1 MSRGFPANVATAL
14 AQQHVAIVSFAKL
27 EFPSGTVYLHNSLG
41 TYVWSSV
48 SAGSFIKDTTYTI
61 TSVGTTDFTLI
72 GAASNTVG
80 VVFTPTTATAGSLV
94 SGTTYRITAVGTTD
108 FNAIGAP
115 SDFTVGTIFTATGAG
130 SGTGTVTAVGA
141 GTGTAEIHWL
151 GVGDL
156 GSISQVE
163 EGLDVS
169 PYAITLT
176 LSGLD
181 ATISGVALTEDYY
194 LHPVTV
200 YLGVLDTDDVLIS
213 DPTQIWAGFMDQM
226 NMSVG
231 ADGGDAIQ
239 LIAES
244 ELSRFNKSLNLMY
257 TNAAQQEK
265 SSGDLFFSHMHKI
278 EGAKIDWGARGTGS
292 SGGVGTPRGPEDR
305 QPQYMR

>member
-1 MSRGFPANVATAL
+1 
-14 AQQHVAIVSFAKL
+14 VSFAKL

-41 TYVWSSV
+41 TYTW
-48 SAGSFIKDTTYTI
+48 GGQD
-61 TSVGTTDFTLI
+61 
-72 GAASNTVG
+72 
-80 VVFTPTTATAGSLV
+80 
-94 SGTTYRITAVGTTD
+94 
-108 FNAIGAP
+108 
-115 SDFTVGTIFTATGAG
+115 
-130 SGTGTVTAVGA
+130 
-141 GTGTAEIHWL
+141 WL

-200 YLGVLDTDDVLIS
+200 YLGVLDADDVLIA

-265 SSGDLFFSHMHKI
+265 SSGDLFFNFMHKI
-278 EGAKIDWGARGTGS
+278 EGAKVNWGAKSTGS
-292 SGGVGTPRGPEDR
+292 SGGVGTPTGPQHNQVNAYR
-305 QPQYMR
+305 

>member
-1 MSRGFPANVATAL
+1 MSRGFPTAVATAL
-14 AQQHVAIVSFAKL
+14 AQQNVAIVTFAKL

-41 TYVWSSV
+41 SYVWDSV
-48 SAGSFIKDTTYTI
+48 TAGSFVKGTTYTI

-72 GAASNTVG
+72 GASANTVG
-80 VVFTPTTATAGSLV
+80 ETFTPTTAVAGSLV

-115 SDFTVGTIFTATGAG
+115 SDFEVGTIFTATGAG

-141 GTGTAEIHWL
+141 GTGTAEINWF

-181 ATISGVALTEDYY
+181 ATISGAALTEDYY
-194 LHPVTV
+194 LHGVTV
-200 YLGVLDTDDVLIS
+200 YLGVLDTDDVLI
-213 DPTQIWAGFMDQM
+213 DTPTQIWAGFMDQM
-226 NMSVG
+226 NMTVG

-239 LIAES
+239 LVAES

-257 TNAAQQEK
+257 TNTAQQER
-265 SSGDLFFSHMHKI
+265 STGDLFFNFLHRI
-278 EGAKIDWGARGTGS
+278 EGAKSIGDLGRQAATGLGAPVID
-292 SGGVGTPRGPEDR
+292 PDDYKNIELF
-305 QPQYMR
+305 

>member
-1 MSRGFPANVATAL
+1 MQLCLLQSW
-14 AQQHVAIVSFAKL
+14 SFRL
-27 EFPSGTVYLHNSLG
+27 VRFT
-41 TYVWSSV
+41 
-48 SAGSFIKDTTYTI
+48 FTTHWEHI
-61 TSVGTTDFTLI
+61 L
-72 GAASNTVG
+72 
-80 VVFTPTTATAGSLV
+80 
-94 SGTTYRITAVGTTD
+94 
-108 FNAIGAP
+108 
-115 SDFTVGTIFTATGAG
+115 GAG
-130 SGTGTVTAVGA
+130 R
-141 GTGTAEIHWL
+141 EDWL

-181 ATISGVALTEDYY
+181 ATISGAALTEDYY

-200 YLGVLDTDDVLIS
+200 YLGVLDADDVLIA

-244 ELSRFNKSLNLMY
+244 EIESVQQVFKSDVY
-257 TNAAQQEK
+257 Q
-265 SSGDLFFSHMHKI
+265 
-278 EGAKIDWGARGTGS
+278 RGSTGK
-292 SGGVGTPRGPEDR
+292 VFW
-305 QPQYMR
+305 

>member
-1 MSRGFPANVATAL
+1 MSRGFPAAVATAL

-27 EFPSGTVYLHNSLG
+27 EFPSGTIYVHNSLG
-41 TYVWSSV
+41 TYTW
-48 SAGSFIKDTTYTI
+48 GGQD
-61 TSVGTTDFTLI
+61 
-72 GAASNTVG
+72 
-80 VVFTPTTATAGSLV
+80 
-94 SGTTYRITAVGTTD
+94 
-108 FNAIGAP
+108 
-115 SDFTVGTIFTATGAG
+115 
-130 SGTGTVTAVGA
+130 
-141 GTGTAEIHWL
+141 WL

-181 ATISGVALTEDYY
+181 ATISGAALTEDYY

-200 YLGVLDTDDVLIS
+200 YLGVLDADDVLIA

-226 NMSVG
+226 NVSVG
-231 ADGGDAIQ
+231 ANGGDAIQ
-239 LIAES
+239 LVAES

-257 TNAAQQEK
+257 TNVAQQEK

-278 EGAKIDWGARGTGS
+278 EGAKVGWGAKGTGS
-292 SGGVGTPRGPEDR
+292 GGGTGTPTRDEYDYYNLR
-305 QPQYMR
+305 